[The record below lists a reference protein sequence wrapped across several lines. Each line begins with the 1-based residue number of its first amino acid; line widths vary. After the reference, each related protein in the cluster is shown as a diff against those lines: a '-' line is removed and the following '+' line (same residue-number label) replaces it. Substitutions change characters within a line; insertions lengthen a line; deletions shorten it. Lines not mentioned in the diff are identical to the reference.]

1 MQIVV
6 FVVFLLNLCN
16 VEPSPHRPSGP
27 LFNWS
32 TPGLGSH
39 FSVFV
44 YLYLRIWHIFQLET
58 LYQAT
63 VSPDR
68 TFTFLLVFV
77 FVSIPNHLSF
87 VICTKASIRQVRC
100 PQTELSLFC
109 SLLLL
114 SLSLSL
120 SFRCLFIIPK
130 PLSGRWAAPRLS
142 SHFSA
147 RCFSFGNKLHRPPT
161 ILLSYA

>member
-16 VEPSPHRPSGP
+16 VEPSPHRPSVP

-87 VICTKASIRQVRC
+87 VICTKASIRQVSC

-109 SLLLL
+109 SLL
-114 SLSLSL
+114 
-120 SFRCLFIIPK
+120 FF
-130 PLSGRWAAPRLS
+130 WQQAAPASNNPPQLCLALKK
-142 SHFSA
+142 H
-147 RCFSFGNKLHRPPT
+147 CKHWKTLKNIEKILKNIEKPPT
-161 ILLSYA
+161 ILLIYA